1 MKQPL
6 LFITE
11 AAHNQQ
17 AKKVCLT
24 TFHEHRYVQLFI
36 LPLLLMFAFTQK
48 WFVNGIGS
56 ETGIKG

>member
-1 MKQPL
+1 MINKQ
-6 LFITE
+6 
-11 AAHNQQ
+11 
-17 AKKVCLT
+17 KKVCLI